1 MSKKKS
7 TRNSVI
13 LILLAGVLYWGFHI
27 FQNGTEGILPESDT
41 VSASTPDAGSESG
54 LKAGADNTSV
64 SEVAA
69 AGNAPQ
75 GLEIPKD
82 MKKRAGQLLR
92 HTGYTVSY
100 SAAWGEPYWSAW
112 VLTAGRTQGTTK
124 RDNYGFAPDPLLP
137 ESEAVVTQDYS
148 GSGYDRGHMC
158 PAGDNKWNA
167 RAMEECFYLT
177 NICPQVP
184 NLNRGDW
191 KELEDACRDWA
202 RAGYT
207 LYIACGPLFTS
218 ASPKRIGK
226 QHKIAV
232 PDGFFKVILRRK
244 GNRQQALGFLYK
256 NGKQNM
262 PMSAHATSVDEVESL
277 TGFDFFSLLPDAE
290 EKKLE
295 ASRSTSGW
303 GF

>member
-7 TRNSVI
+7 TKNSVI
-13 LILLAGVLYWGFHI
+13 VILLAGVLYWGFHI
-27 FQNGTEGILPESDT
+27 FQNGLHEILPENDT
-41 VSASTPDAGSESG
+41 VTASTVKVTIPTSG
-54 LKAGADNTSV
+54 KVL
-64 SEVAA
+64 
-69 AGNAPQ
+69 Q

-82 MKKRAGQLLR
+82 MKKRTAQLLK

-100 SAAWGEPYWSAW
+100 SAAWAQPHWSAW
-112 VLTAGRTQGTTK
+112 ILTAQRTQGSAK
-124 RDNYGFAPDPLLP
+124 RDNYVFAPDPLLP
-137 ESEAVVTQDYS
+137 ATQAVVTQDYA

-158 PAGDNKWNA
+158 PAGDNKWNTK
-167 RAMEECFYLT
+167 AMEECFYLT

-191 KELEDACRDWA
+191 KELEDACRNWA

-218 ASPKRIGK
+218 ASPKHIGK

-232 PDGFFKVILRRK
+232 PDGFFKVILRQKGTRK
-244 GNRQQALGFLYK
+244 QALGFLYK

-262 PMSAHATSVDEVESL
+262 PVKDHATSVDEVESL
-277 TGFDFFSLLPDAE
+277 TGFDFFSLLPDPT

-295 ASRSTSGW
+295 ASRNTADW
-303 GF
+303 DL

>member
-7 TRNSVI
+7 TKNSVI
-13 LILLAGVLYWGFHI
+13 VIILAGVLYWGFHI
-27 FQNGTEGILPESDT
+27 FQNGFQGIFPENDTVTASTNKPLPEM
-41 VSASTPDAGSESG
+41 TPAG
-54 LKAGADNTSV
+54 KSV
-64 SEVAA
+64 
-69 AGNAPQ
+69 Q

-82 MKKRAGQLLR
+82 TKNRTARLLK

-100 SAAWGEPYWSAW
+100 SAAWAQPYWSAW
-112 VLTAGRTQGTTK
+112 VLTGARTQGSAK
-124 RDNYGFAPDPLLP
+124 RDNYKFSPDPLLP
-137 ESEAVVTQDYS
+137 ASQAVVTGDYA

-177 NICPQVP
+177 NICPQKP

-218 ASPKRIGK
+218 AAPRHIGK

-244 GNRQQALGFLYK
+244 GNTQQALGFLYK
-256 NGKQNM
+256 NTSQNM
-262 PMSAHATSVDEVESL
+262 PMGSHATSVDEVERL
-277 TGFDFFSLLPDAE
+277 TGFDFFSQLPDDT

-295 ASRSTSGW
+295 LSRSTAGW
-303 GF
+303 NM